1 MANPKV
7 PVSGS
12 LYVGGSKPCG
22 FGAQFYANDA
32 GEISATLTLDIEKQG
47 PPGHAHGGSLATLL
61 DEAMGIAAWYGGH
74 RVLAVNLTIDFRRA
88 VPLHETITVRGWIE
102 RAEGRKVYTSGE
114 LTLPDGTVAVEAT
127 GLFVTAPQIVGENVP
142 PPFHE
147 PGDSVE

>member
-1 MANPKV
+1 MSGPKV

-22 FGAQFYANDA
+22 FGAQFYANEA

-61 DEAMGIAAWYGGH
+61 DEAMGIAAWYQGH
-74 RVLAVNLTIDFRRA
+74 RVLAVNLNINFRRA
-88 VPLHETITVRGWIE
+88 VPLHEMVTVCGRVE
-102 RAEGRKVYTSGE
+102 RAEGRKVYAVGR

-127 GLFVTAPQIVGENVP
+127 GLFVTAPEIVGENDP
-142 PPFHE
+142 PPFHDRE
-147 PGDSVE
+147 DSVV